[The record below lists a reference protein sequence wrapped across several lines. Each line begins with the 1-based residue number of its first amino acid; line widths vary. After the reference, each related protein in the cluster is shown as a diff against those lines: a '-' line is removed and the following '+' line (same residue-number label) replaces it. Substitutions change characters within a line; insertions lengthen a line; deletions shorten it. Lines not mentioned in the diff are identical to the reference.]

1 VKTSCPDRTL
11 GARENVTCMLAEVIT
26 GLCVGIVA
34 RYIVPDSQGIGA
46 DTLTGIVG
54 GGVGAFIY
62 KLFGHKLPFD
72 DFSGWSL
79 TSAAAGAAIL
89 ILVMR
94 ATSGRR
100 TVA

>member
-1 VKTSCPDRTL
+1 
-11 GARENVTCMLAEVIT
+11 MLAEVIA
-26 GLCVGIVA
+26 GLCVGIIA

-62 KLFGHKLPFD
+62 KLFGHQLSFD
-72 DFSGWSL
+72 QFNAWSL
-79 TSAAAGAAIL
+79 TSAAAGAVIL

-94 ATSGRR
+94 ATAGRR

>member
-1 VKTSCPDRTL
+1 
-11 GARENVTCMLAEVIT
+11 MLAEVVA
-26 GLCVGIVA
+26 GLCVGIIG

-54 GGVGAFIY
+54 GGLGGFIY
-62 KLFGHKLPFD
+62 KLFGHQLPYD
-72 DFSGWSL
+72 DFNAWSL
-79 TSAAAGAAIL
+79 VSAAAGAAIL

>member
-1 VKTSCPDRTL
+1 
-11 GARENVTCMLAEVIT
+11 MLAEVVT

-34 RYIVPDSQGIGA
+34 RYILPDSQGIGA

-62 KLFGHKLPFD
+62 KLFGHTLPFD
-72 DFSGWSL
+72 DFNGWSL
-79 TSAAAGAAIL
+79 VSAAAGAAVLLFI
-89 ILVMR
+89 MR
-94 ATSGRR
+94 AAAGRR